1 MQFRLS
7 SNSFRVCTFKEL
19 NILKSNE
26 MKKFV
31 FVIPR
36 TQQCH
41 PFELN
46 QSLFLL
52 NYGPKLCEVC
62 SSSSSSS
69 SGALSFALFGANKG
83 EQQTRV
89 TGEETRGT
97 KAKIKKA
104 K

>member
-1 MQFRLS
+1 MKLYKVSRKSTIQFRLS

-62 SSSSSSS
+62 LLLLLLIIIIRRFVFRSLWCKQRRATNASD
-69 SGALSFALFGANKG
+69 
-83 EQQTRV
+83 R
-89 TGEETRGT
+89 
-97 KAKIKKA
+97 
-104 K
+104 